1 MTILQQILSIS
12 DTAYKYYRMTNLHT
26 ISITDNVYKKLRT
39 IGNFGESFSDLIGRI
54 LTEIEMERS
63 ETK

>member
-1 MTILQQILSIS
+1 
-12 DTAYKYYRMTNLHT
+12 MTNRHT
-26 ISITDNVYKKLRT
+26 ISITDNVYEKLRT